1 MHLRPK
7 YTALK
12 IINTSYLWMKRSVDC
27 FKHKPHYY
35 LEEEEKPKFKNIKYL
50 LILKLQQ
57 QKRWANTEQENIMKD
72 VIRGG
77 NVNIN
82 EILINN

>member
-1 MHLRPK
+1 
-7 YTALK
+7 
-12 IINTSYLWMKRSVDC
+12 MKRSVDC

-35 LEEEEKPKFKNIKYL
+35 LEEEEKPKFKNTKYL

-57 QKRWANTEQENIMKD
+57 QKRGANTEQENIMKD